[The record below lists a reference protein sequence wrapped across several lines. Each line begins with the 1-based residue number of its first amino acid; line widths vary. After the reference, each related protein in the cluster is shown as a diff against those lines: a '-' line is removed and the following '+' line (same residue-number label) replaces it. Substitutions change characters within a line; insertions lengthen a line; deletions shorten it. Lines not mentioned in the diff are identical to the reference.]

1 MDIQGNIKVC
11 QPGGLRLYAGGSVS
25 LSGTWD
31 KSAVPA
37 DLMIYGLPTCTS
49 INVKTGSKLEAAL
62 YAPEASLVLNGTANL
77 FGSAVARKITL
88 TGSSAFHYDEA
99 LGTLAP
105 SIYTVVSW
113 QEL

>member
-1 MDIQGNIKVC
+1 LKLYVGGNVT
-11 QPGGLRLYAGGSVS
+11 

-31 KSAVPA
+31 KSVIPA

-49 INVKTGSKLEAAL
+49 INVTTGSKLEAAM
-62 YAPEASLVLNGTANL
+62 YAPEAYLVLNGTANL
-77 FGSAVARKITL
+77 FGSAVARGIKL

-99 LGTLAP
+99 LSARAP